1 MVKIFK
7 VDGNSL
13 YPHLKDGQ
21 RIVCFK
27 VFKFSKINIGDIV
40 VFSKKPYG
48 LMIKRV
54 EHIKEG
60 LFFVQGTDPM
70 SIDSRNF
77 GFINRTD
84 IIYKKH
90 SFNPIK

>member
-21 RIVCFK
+21 RIICFK
-27 VFKFSKINIGDIV
+27 VFKFSKINVGDFV
-40 VFSKKPYG
+40 VFAKKPYG

-54 EHIKEG
+54 EHIKKG
-60 LFFVQGTDPM
+60 RFFVQGTDPM

-77 GFINRTD
+77 GLIDHSD
-84 IIYKKH
+84 IKYKKW
-90 SFNPIK
+90 PV